1 MTVPIQDLLEAG
13 THFGHQTRR
22 WNPKMQPFIF
32 TERNG
37 IHIIDLNK
45 TVRRLEKAED
55 VVRRTAQ
62 AGKAVLFV
70 GTKKQAVDVIR
81 AEAERCNMFFVTER
95 WLGGM
100 LTNWKTIRQ
109 NIRHLDNL
117 DRIAQDGTYEKLKKK
132 EVLLLEKERARMIKT
147 LEGIRKM
154 NGLPGLIYIV
164 DIMKEHGAILEA
176 RKLDIPSVAIIDTNC
191 DPDLVEYP
199 IPGNDDAIRA
209 IHIYCELV
217 AGSVLD
223 GIQVEITAS
232 GGDVG
237 EGDET
242 PAEALPAEEGEAAVK
257 GKGDDAP
264 AEDDTKKEDAKPAE
278 AATGDAVVTEGKKA
292 QPKPKKPKEAPPQ
305 EPAAQEPA
313 SETAAATKEKASA
326 KVKAPSAKK
335 APPSKDKPAAEAAPE
350 DKPAAEATREDKP
363 AAEAAPKDKP
373 AAEAAPED
381 KPAADT
387 APEAE
392 ADKKE
397 T

>member
-1 MTVPIQDLLEAG
+1 MPEINIRELLEAG

-199 IPGNDDAIRA
+199 IPGNDDAIRSIEVITHA
-209 IHIYCELV
+209 MADAVIEGRA
-217 AGSVLD
+217 AG
-223 GIQVEITAS
+223 E
-232 GGDVG
+232 
-237 EGDET
+237 
-242 PAEALPAEEGEAAVK
+242 K
-257 GKGDDAP
+257 GKGARTE
-264 AEDDTKKEDAKPAE
+264 EDEETTD
-278 AATGDAVVTEGKKA
+278 VTA
-292 QPKPKKPKEAPPQ
+292 
-305 EPAAQEPA
+305 
-313 SETAAATKEKASA
+313 TAAATA
-326 KVKAPSAKK
+326 
-335 APPSKDKPAAEAAPE
+335 
-350 DKPAAEATREDKP
+350 
-363 AAEAAPKDKP
+363 
-373 AAEAAPED
+373 
-381 KPAADT
+381 
-387 APEAE
+387 
-392 ADKKE
+392 
-397 T
+397 

>member
-1 MTVPIQDLLEAG
+1 MTIQDLLEAG

-199 IPGNDDAIRA
+199 IPGNDDAIRSIEVITHA
-209 IHIYCELV
+209 MADAVIEGRA
-217 AGSVLD
+217 AG
-223 GIQVEITAS
+223 E
-232 GGDVG
+232 
-237 EGDET
+237 
-242 PAEALPAEEGEAAVK
+242 K
-257 GKGDDAP
+257 GKGARTE
-264 AEDDTKKEDAKPAE
+264 EDEETTD
-278 AATGDAVVTEGKKA
+278 VTA
-292 QPKPKKPKEAPPQ
+292 
-305 EPAAQEPA
+305 
-313 SETAAATKEKASA
+313 TAAATA
-326 KVKAPSAKK
+326 
-335 APPSKDKPAAEAAPE
+335 
-350 DKPAAEATREDKP
+350 
-363 AAEAAPKDKP
+363 
-373 AAEAAPED
+373 
-381 KPAADT
+381 
-387 APEAE
+387 
-392 ADKKE
+392 
-397 T
+397 

>member
-22 WNPKMQPFIF
+22 WNPKMQPYIF

-199 IPGNDDAIRA
+199 IPGNDDAIRSIEVITHA
-209 IHIYCELV
+209 MADAVIEGRA
-217 AGSVLD
+217 AG
-223 GIQVEITAS
+223 E
-232 GGDVG
+232 
-237 EGDET
+237 
-242 PAEALPAEEGEAAVK
+242 K
-257 GKGDDAP
+257 GKGARTE
-264 AEDDTKKEDAKPAE
+264 EDEETTD
-278 AATGDAVVTEGKKA
+278 VTA
-292 QPKPKKPKEAPPQ
+292 
-305 EPAAQEPA
+305 
-313 SETAAATKEKASA
+313 TAAATA
-326 KVKAPSAKK
+326 
-335 APPSKDKPAAEAAPE
+335 
-350 DKPAAEATREDKP
+350 
-363 AAEAAPKDKP
+363 
-373 AAEAAPED
+373 
-381 KPAADT
+381 
-387 APEAE
+387 
-392 ADKKE
+392 
-397 T
+397 

>member
-1 MTVPIQDLLEAG
+1 
-13 THFGHQTRR
+13 
-22 WNPKMQPFIF
+22 MQPFIF

-199 IPGNDDAIRA
+199 IPGNDDAIRSIEVITHA
-209 IHIYCELV
+209 MADAVIEGRA
-217 AGSVLD
+217 AG
-223 GIQVEITAS
+223 E
-232 GGDVG
+232 
-237 EGDET
+237 
-242 PAEALPAEEGEAAVK
+242 K
-257 GKGDDAP
+257 GKGARTE
-264 AEDDTKKEDAKPAE
+264 EDEETTD
-278 AATGDAVVTEGKKA
+278 VTA
-292 QPKPKKPKEAPPQ
+292 
-305 EPAAQEPA
+305 
-313 SETAAATKEKASA
+313 TAAATA
-326 KVKAPSAKK
+326 
-335 APPSKDKPAAEAAPE
+335 
-350 DKPAAEATREDKP
+350 
-363 AAEAAPKDKP
+363 
-373 AAEAAPED
+373 
-381 KPAADT
+381 
-387 APEAE
+387 
-392 ADKKE
+392 
-397 T
+397 

>member
-1 MTVPIQDLLEAG
+1 MTIQDLLEAG

-109 NIRHLDNL
+109 NIRHLDSL

-199 IPGNDDAIRA
+199 IPGNDDAIRSIEVITHA
-209 IHIYCELV
+209 MADAVIEGRA
-217 AGSVLD
+217 AG
-223 GIQVEITAS
+223 E
-232 GGDVG
+232 
-237 EGDET
+237 
-242 PAEALPAEEGEAAVK
+242 K
-257 GKGDDAP
+257 GKGARTE
-264 AEDDTKKEDAKPAE
+264 EDEETTD
-278 AATGDAVVTEGKKA
+278 VTA
-292 QPKPKKPKEAPPQ
+292 
-305 EPAAQEPA
+305 
-313 SETAAATKEKASA
+313 TAAATA
-326 KVKAPSAKK
+326 
-335 APPSKDKPAAEAAPE
+335 
-350 DKPAAEATREDKP
+350 
-363 AAEAAPKDKP
+363 
-373 AAEAAPED
+373 
-381 KPAADT
+381 
-387 APEAE
+387 
-392 ADKKE
+392 
-397 T
+397 